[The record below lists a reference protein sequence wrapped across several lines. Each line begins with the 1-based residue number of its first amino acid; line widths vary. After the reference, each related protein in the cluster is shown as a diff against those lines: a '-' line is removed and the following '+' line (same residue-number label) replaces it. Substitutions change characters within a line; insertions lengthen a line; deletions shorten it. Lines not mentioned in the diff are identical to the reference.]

1 MDKMK
6 DNRWRLLD
14 IFTQLLEGKA
24 IKISELVEK
33 KYGTEDTIRKDKD
46 SIREFLAE
54 KDLDRGLFGQVE
66 YQHGIGFFLD
76 RSFPLT
82 DDERIAMIKV
92 LLSSHALH
100 REEMLP
106 IVDKLIK

>member
-1 MDKMK
+1 MK

-54 KDLDRGLFGQVE
+54 KDLDSGLFGQVE
-66 YQHGIGFFLD
+66 YQHGIVFFS
-76 RSFPLT
+76 RPLFY
-82 DDERIAMIKV
+82 
-92 LLSSHALH
+92 LN
-100 REEMLP
+100 
-106 IVDKLIK
+106 

>member
-33 KYGTEDTIRKDKD
+33 KYGTEDAIRKDKD

-66 YQHGIGFFLD
+66 YQHGIGFF
-76 RSFPLT
+76 
-82 DDERIAMIKV
+82 
-92 LLSSHALH
+92 
-100 REEMLP
+100 
-106 IVDKLIK
+106 

>member
-1 MDKMK
+1 MK

-33 KYGTEDTIRKDKD
+33 KYGTEDTICKNKD

-54 KDLDRGLFGQVE
+54 KDLDR
-66 YQHGIGFFLD
+66 
-76 RSFPLT
+76 
-82 DDERIAMIKV
+82 
-92 LLSSHALH
+92 
-100 REEMLP
+100 
-106 IVDKLIK
+106 